1 MLAHDSII
9 WRLERSHKSK
19 AHSLLPS
26 PALLPLNPEKQ
37 APASRFAYDSS
48 CAISETTGDLSEE
61 KIALIE
67 ATQSNRSRQHRCKR
81 GRHFFSF
88 LVFFFEASIG
98 AFRKVCQTTSVAFW
112 NSCLKRCGG
121 RAHTS
126 GFSDSLESV
135 KRMTLVLLL
144 ALNSQRRCT
153 FWRAEGKMEGW
164 EEERWRRCEGDESSC
179 SGFSLPS
186 VGFTHFLREYFH

>member
-1 MLAHDSII
+1 MLSHDSII

-37 APASRFAYDSS
+37 APASHFAYDSS

-81 GRHFFSF
+81 GRHFFF
-88 LVFFFEASIG
+88 
-98 AFRKVCQTTSVAFW
+98 
-112 NSCLKRCGG
+112 SCLFFLK
-121 RAHTS
+121 
-126 GFSDSLESV
+126 LQ
-135 KRMTLVLLL
+135 LVLLEKFVKL
-144 ALNSQRRCT
+144 HQ
-153 FWRAEGKMEGW
+153 WRSETLVWKGAAG
-164 EEERWRRCEGDESSC
+164 ERTPP
-179 SGFSLPS
+179 GFQIPWNQWSEWHWCFYS
-186 VGFTHFLREYFH
+186 R